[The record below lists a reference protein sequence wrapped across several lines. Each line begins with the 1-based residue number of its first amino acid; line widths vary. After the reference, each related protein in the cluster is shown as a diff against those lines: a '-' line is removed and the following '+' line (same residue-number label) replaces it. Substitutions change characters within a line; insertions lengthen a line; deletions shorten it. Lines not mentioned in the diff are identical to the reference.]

1 MSQSEKQPSLRLVG
15 TDGSRYYAFDLT
27 PGRYIIGREET
38 NDFAIQNKT
47 VSRKHA
53 EIELLESGNY
63 YLTDLSSHNGTT
75 VNGIRIAE
83 KTEIRVGSTIT
94 FGQLEFRLTESN
106 DSSAVSSRP
115 TVTRFTAAEPEK
127 SVFLSI
133 KDALAPLPP
142 KVADHPDL
150 FPTLSEMARML
161 VLGEPKEQMLS
172 RALELVSRVI
182 PAERLAVLFT
192 VDNDENDNEIY
203 TAATLL
209 PSGKDPGDF
218 TLSRTIV
225 NDILT
230 KKQAI
235 LVGDMSQNSRLAD
248 QKSIVA
254 MHLKSAMAVP
264 LFDEGEVLG
273 ILYVDSTSPVHR
285 YSDEYLRLLAMFG
298 NVIASRLVNYTLL
311 HEREEKK
318 IIDAELDRASGIQQ
332 HLLHKECP
340 TLEGYNIHA
349 LQEQCRAVG
358 GDLYDVAKLS
368 DGRLLFLVAD
378 VSGKGLGAALLMS
391 NILASFRILYSQPE
405 FNILRVVEAVSSQLY
420 SSSTP
425 GDFATLFVGIID
437 PVSQKV
443 NYVNAGHNSP
453 FLVRADGSVESMDAS
468 GTMIGAF
475 DAMTWTESDFSM
487 RPGDIFCVYSDGV
500 TEAERVTDE
509 QYGEERLKEQ
519 IIANKSGGAKEI
531 AAAIKS
537 DIERFVEDA
546 PQSDDVTI
554 LVIKRE
560 S

>member
-1 MSQSEKQPSLRLVG
+1 
-15 TDGSRYYAFDLT
+15 
-27 PGRYIIGREET
+27 
-38 NDFAIQNKT
+38 
-47 VSRKHA
+47 
-53 EIELLESGNY
+53 
-63 YLTDLSSHNGTT
+63 
-75 VNGIRIAE
+75 
-83 KTEIRVGSTIT
+83 
-94 FGQLEFRLTESN
+94 
-106 DSSAVSSRP
+106 
-115 TVTRFTAAEPEK
+115 
-127 SVFLSI
+127 
-133 KDALAPLPP
+133 
-142 KVADHPDL
+142 
-150 FPTLSEMARML
+150 ML
-161 VLGEPKEQMLS
+161 VLGEPKELMLN
-172 RALELVSRVI
+172 RALELVSRVV

-192 VDNDENDNEIY
+192 SDDNDNEIY

-235 LVGDMSQNSRLAD
+235 LVGDMSQNSRLAE

-273 ILYVDSTSPVHR
+273 ILYVDSTSPAHR
-285 YSDEYLRLLAMFG
+285 YNDDFLRLLAMFG

-311 HEREEKK
+311 HEREEKR

-332 HLLHKECP
+332 HLLREECP
-340 TLEGYNIHA
+340 TLERYDIHA

-358 GDLYDVAKLS
+358 GDLYDVAILS

-391 NILASFRILYSQPE
+391 NVLASFRILYSQPE
-405 FNILRVVEAVSSQLY
+405 FNLLRVVEEVSRQLY
-420 SSSTP
+420 HSSIA

-443 NYVNAGHNSP
+443 RYVNAGHNSP
-453 FLVRADGSVESMDAS
+453 FLVRSDGNVEMMEAS

-475 DAMTWTESDFSM
+475 DGMKWTESDFSLQ
-487 RPGDIFCVYSDGV
+487 PGDIFCVYTDGV
-500 TEAERVTDE
+500 TEAERITAE

-519 IIANKSGGAKEI
+519 LIASRSGAAKEI
-531 AAAIKS
+531 TAAIKS
-537 DIERFVEDA
+537 DIGQFVEGA